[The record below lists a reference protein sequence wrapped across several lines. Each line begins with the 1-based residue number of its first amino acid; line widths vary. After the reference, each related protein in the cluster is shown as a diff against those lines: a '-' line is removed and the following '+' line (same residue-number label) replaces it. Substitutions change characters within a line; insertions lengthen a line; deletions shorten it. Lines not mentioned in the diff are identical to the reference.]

1 MQGVP
6 TVGFDESGNT
16 GPDLLNSVQ
25 PVFVLASVG
34 LSEEAA
40 SAVLGPAT
48 GNEHHSVKARKSRAG
63 RNWMLSVLEAP
74 ELVPESV
81 KVAVM
86 HKRFVITAKFVDL
99 ILEPIL
105 AESGYDL
112 YRQGE
117 NLALANLFH
126 MTWPAF
132 DAAGA
137 DELWSRFVSWARN
150 PANDAARS
158 LSVAIERIASHVP
171 DGLDGLL
178 RVASEI
184 LRLDPLR
191 LAVTA
196 DMSNLDPA
204 GPALLGLI
212 HAWAAQLGPF
222 DVAHDDS
229 TEVNR
234 WIPYIRSVSDPA
246 MEPVEVQF
254 WNGELLRYPL
264 PVGEIVLPGSQTSA
278 QIQLADVIAGAV
290 AIALTSLVTPLK
302 SEHRSFAER
311 VLASRFTEWVIG
323 ASLWPTN
330 AVTPQELGVKPGE
343 THWPIDRLATG
354 GDLH

>member
-1 MQGVP
+1 M
-6 TVGFDESGNT
+6 VGFDESGNT

-34 LSEEAA
+34 LSEDAA

-48 GNEHHSVKARKSRAG
+48 AEEHHSVKARKSRAG
-63 RNWMLSVLEAP
+63 RDWMLSVLEAP

-99 ILEPIL
+99 IIEPIL
-105 AESGYDL
+105 AASGYDL
-112 YRQGE
+112 YRQGG
-117 NLALANLFH
+117 NLALANLLH

-132 DAAGA
+132 DKAGA

-150 PANDAARS
+150 PVEDTAGS

-178 RVASEI
+178 RVASQL
-184 LRLDPLR
+184 LRVDPSR

-196 DMSNLDPA
+196 DMSSLDPA

-212 HAWAAQLGPF
+212 HAWASQLGPF

-229 TEVNR
+229 TEVKR
-234 WIPYIRSVSDPA
+234 WIPYIRGVSDPA

-254 WNGELLRYPL
+254 WNGEILRYPL
-264 PVGEIVLPGSQTSA
+264 PVGEIALPSSETSA
-278 QIQLADVIAGAV
+278 QIQLADVIAGAG
-290 AIALTSLVTPLK
+290 AIALTSRVAPPK
-302 SEHRSFAER
+302 AEHRSFAER

-330 AVTPQELGVKPGE
+330 AVTPEELGVKPGE
-343 THWPIDRLATG
+343 TQWPIDRIVDG
-354 GDLH
+354 W